1 MGSAGIRPP
10 GDSHFKSAFEP
21 WRGWGRH
28 SPPGYMFLYTY
39 WMDMKRDRDG
49 NYWGNMLGPADDER
63 VVLQRDKWYCLEH
76 MIQAND
82 PGKANGELAAWIDG
96 KLYIHYTG
104 IRWRTT
110 PDVKLKR
117 FGIGVYVH
125 NATRDNKVWYDEV
138 VLSTGYVGPLEGNR
152 RVQAVIDEVDKTCRE
167 KTVYM
172 IGPEK
177 AKRLAELV
185 REKKP
190 KVVVECGTAIGYS
203 GLWIARELKAAG
215 RGKLITIEIDEDRSK
230 QACEHFRRA
239 GLEDIVDARVGD
251 ARKVVRE
258 IKEPVDFLF
267 IDCNYS
273 NYQPCLLGIEDQLTD
288 GAVIVA
294 DNVGLGAYGMKDYLE
309 HVRSKYNG
317 KTEWFDIDL
326 PWGKRDAME
335 ITIVEKKG
343 NE

>member
-1 MGSAGIRPP
+1 MSHSMFRTCWAAACWATVASSISA
-10 GDSHFKSAFEP
+10 
-21 WRGWGRH
+21 
-28 SPPGYMFLYTY
+28 
-39 WMDMKRDRDG
+39 
-49 NYWGNMLGPADDER
+49 
-63 VVLQRDKWYCLEH
+63 
-76 MIQAND
+76 QAVD
-82 PGKANGELAAWIDG
+82 QAKANQ
-96 KLYIHYTG
+96 
-104 IRWRTT
+104 
-110 PDVKLKR
+110 
-117 FGIGVYVH
+117 
-125 NATRDNKVWYDEV
+125 
-138 VLSTGYVGPLEGNR
+138 

-215 RGKLITIEIDEDRSK
+215 RGKLITVEIDGDRSK
-230 QACEHFRRA
+230 QACAHFRRA
-239 GLEDIVDARVGD
+239 GLGDVVDARVGD

-273 NYQPCLLGIEDQLTD
+273 NYHPCLAGIEDQLTD

-294 DNVGLGAYGMKDYLE
+294 DNVGIGAYGMKEYLD
-309 HVRSKYNG
+309 HVRSKYLS
-317 KTEWFDIDL
+317 KTEWFGIDL
-326 PWGKRDAME
+326 PWGNRDAME
-335 ITIVEKKG
+335 ITIVEKKD
-343 NE
+343 N